1 MTLLTFMF
9 NNKAKQI
16 NDDYCELEIQEIK
29 LNNKVNKRRNM
40 IKLKSSQEKSN
51 QITLYF
57 CLLCIAK
64 LSYYGKQ
71 F

>member
-40 IKLKSSQEKSN
+40 IKLKSSQDKSN

-57 CLLCIAK
+57 SLHCIAK